1 MPLCPAPNA
10 CLMYLIR
17 HGATDA
23 NLANPPRLQ
32 GRATDMPLSSQGRRQ
47 AEATAQLLATRQLSA
62 VYCSPLRRATETAI
76 EIAGRY
82 DLEAR
87 TIDALT
93 EIDVGAWEQQTWQDV
108 ERDEPDA
115 YRRFMSNPAEH
126 GYRDGE
132 NLTQVHERVAPA
144 IRTTMEAHL
153 GEAIACVAHN
163 VVNRVFLAELIGL
176 RISQARKI
184 NQDNCGVS
192 VLRLRD
198 GEIKLLACNSTF
210 HLEASI

>member
-1 MPLCPAPNA
+1 MPLCPALNE
-10 CLMYLIR
+10 CLMFLVR

-32 GRATDMPLSSQGRRQ
+32 GHATDTPLSPLGRRQ
-47 AEATAQLLATRQLSA
+47 AAATAQLLATLQLSA

-76 EIAGRY
+76 AIASEY
-82 DLEAR
+82 DLEVR
-87 TIDALT
+87 TIDSLT
-93 EIDVGAWEQQTWQDV
+93 EIDVGAWEQQTWEDV
-108 ERDEPDA
+108 EREEPEA

-144 IRTTMEAHL
+144 IRITMEAHL

-176 RISQARKI
+176 QISQARRI

-192 VLRLRD
+192 ILRLRD
-198 GEIKLLACNSTF
+198 GEIKLLTCNSTF
-210 HLEASI
+210 HLDVSG